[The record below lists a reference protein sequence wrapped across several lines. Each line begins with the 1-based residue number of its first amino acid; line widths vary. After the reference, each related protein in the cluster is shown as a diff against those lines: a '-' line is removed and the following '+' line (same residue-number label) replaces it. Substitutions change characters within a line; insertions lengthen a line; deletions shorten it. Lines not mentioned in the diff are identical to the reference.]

1 MKTQETTEK
10 KVTATVAKGIIGKA
24 IKDGYEE
31 KPAGAK
37 LYADEVKLGTE
48 YFKQGKKTQEAGY
61 AKSFSA
67 KHYRAVSK
75 VANPTKQ
82 GKPSADEMYERVLK
96 QVSKLTESKKRK
108 LLAVLSAELG

>member
-48 YFKQGKKTQEAGY
+48 YFKQG
-61 AKSFSA
+61 
-67 KHYRAVSK
+67 
-75 VANPTKQ
+75 
-82 GKPSADEMYERVLK
+82 
-96 QVSKLTESKKRK
+96 RK
-108 LLAVLSAELG
+108 LKRQAMPNRLVLNTIER